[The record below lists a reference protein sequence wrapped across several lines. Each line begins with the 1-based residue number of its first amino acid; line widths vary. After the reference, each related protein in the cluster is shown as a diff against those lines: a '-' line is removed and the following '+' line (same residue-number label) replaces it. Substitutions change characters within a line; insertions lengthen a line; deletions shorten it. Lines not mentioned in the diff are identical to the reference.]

1 MKKPFIPVLVTTLL
15 LLVAFSFLWAQ
26 TADIRTGIVGQGGKP
41 SLAVVDFRG
50 AGGAQSLMST
60 ANGTLFTDLDTSG
73 IFKMIPKS
81 LFPLQNPQR
90 PEDLRP
96 TSGQGLSLADWA
108 GAPVNASHLVYGY
121 AAEQNGTFVL
131 YGYVNDTRTPG
142 SQPLLFK
149 RYFGD
154 LNEAGARKVAHEFAA
169 DIIAQFGGASLAGSR
184 IYFVSDRTGSKE
196 IWSMDYDG
204 SNQKQMTSNH
214 SINIGPS
221 VSSDGTKLAF
231 TSFAKGTPHIVIMDT
246 STGRTLPFS
255 NQQAS
260 LNGTASFS
268 ADGTKVYYSSSVSG
282 YTQIYVSD
290 VDGRNYHRI
299 SNSRAIEAEPKE
311 NPKNRSILAFVSGRS
326 GPEQIFRMNT
336 DGADVGQLSEG
347 TGEAS
352 NPAWNPDGQHLLFA
366 WTRGY
371 ATGAFNIF
379 LMDTATRQYDQ
390 LTANAGRNE
399 NPAWAPDGRHFCFS
413 STRSGSSQIWSML
426 ADGTQIQ
433 RLTSQGRNFS
443 PVWGKGV
450 LQ

>member
-1 MKKPFIPVLVTTLL
+1 MKQFLTVFSIAALALAMHPLL
-15 LLVAFSFLWAQ
+15 RAQ
-26 TADIRTGIVGQGGKP
+26 DADIKGQITGSGGKP
-41 SLAVVDFRG
+41 SLAVVDLRG
-50 AGGAQSLMST
+50 SGGAQALMSVT
-60 ANGTLFTDLDTSG
+60 NGTLFTDLDTSG
-73 IFKMIPKS
+73 IFKMVPKS
-81 LFPLQNPQR
+81 LYPLQNPQR
-90 PEDLRP
+90 PEDLKP
-96 TSGQGLSLADWA
+96 TSGQGLALADWA
-108 GAPVNASHLVYGY
+108 GSPVNASHLVYGY
-121 AAEQNGTFVL
+121 TADQNGTLVL
-131 YGYVNDTRTPG
+131 YGYVNDTRTPN

-149 RYFGD
+149 RYFGSLD
-154 LNEAGARKVAHEFAA
+154 EAGARKVAHDFAG
-169 DIIAQFGGASLAGSR
+169 DIIAQFGGASLAGSK
-184 IYFVSDRTGSKE
+184 IYFVSDRTGNKE

-214 SINIGPS
+214 SINIEPA
-221 VSSDGTKLAF
+221 VSPDGSKLAF

-246 STGRTLPFS
+246 ATGRTLPFY

-260 LNGTASFS
+260 LNGSPSFS
-268 ADGTKVYYSSSVSG
+268 ADGTQLYYSSSASG

-290 VDGRNYHRI
+290 ISGRNFRRL
-299 SNSRAIEAEPKE
+299 SNSRAIEAEPKA
-311 NPKNRSILAFVSGRS
+311 NPKNPGMLAFVSGRS

-352 NPAWNPDGQHLLFA
+352 NPSWNPDGLHLLFA

-371 ATGAFNIF
+371 AQGAFNIF
-379 LMDTATRQYDQ
+379 LMDTATRQFDQ

-399 NPAWAPDGRHFCFS
+399 NPTWAPDGRHFCFS

-433 RLTSQGRNFS
+433 RLTSAGRNYS
-443 PVWGKGV
+443 PVWGKGT